1 MTLTLRGT
9 LQGKKKK
16 KKISH
21 LHLHLFICKLSMYI
35 FKEGRSMGEA
45 NSSLYLD

>member
-1 MTLTLRGT
+1 MNLTLRGT

-16 KKISH
+16 KKNLPSASPSVH
-21 LHLHLFICKLSMYI
+21 LQIIHVE
-35 FKEGRSMGEA
+35 EGRSRGEA